1 MLPFSYAVRNLFRS
15 KSRLLQTIGGS
26 AAVVLLVMVAVAINH
41 GMKRVLAA
49 SGSEYNII
57 LIGAGSEESIQR
69 SEVAERAAGIAES
82 GIPGIHEA
90 LGVRAVSGEIQYMS
104 YLSLADGRRTQGLFR
119 GVTPQALLVHPQ
131 VRLLEGAF
139 PSSGQIM
146 LGRYAW
152 RKLGLGEGDLK
163 TGGSITVDGQKLE
176 ISGIFVAPG
185 TVLESEIWATLGDLK
200 VIAKRDTLSCVVV
213 RLDDPADF
221 AEADL
226 FAKQRLDLELSAL
239 RESDY
244 YARLS
249 AFFKPLRAMT
259 WITAALIAA
268 GALFGGVNTLYAAFA
283 SRVREMATLQAI
295 GFRRGPLL
303 LSLVQESTLAC
314 LIGTLIASILAMMW
328 LDGRTIPFSIGAFTI
343 EIGPGVATT
352 GLLTGILLGLLGAL
366 PAGRDQRCEPFGG
379 GRSGPD
385 RGNDL
390 RPADVLGHSGF
401 AARENASQP
410 G

>member
-26 AAVVLLVMVAVAINH
+26 AAVVLLVMVAVSINH

-69 SEVAERAAGIAES
+69 SEVAERAAGIAEA

-131 VRLLEGAF
+131 VRLLEGDF

-163 TGGSITVDGQKLE
+163 TGESITVDGQELE
-176 ISGIFVAPG
+176 ISGIFAAPG

-213 RLDDPADF
+213 RLDDPTDY

-303 LSLVQESTLAC
+303 LSLVQESMLAC
-314 LIGTLIASILAMMW
+314 LIGTLIASSLAMLC
-328 LDGRTIPFSIGAFTI
+328 LDGSTIPFSIGAFTL
-343 EIGPGVATT
+343 EISPGVAMT
-352 GLLTGILLGLLGAL
+352 GLMTGVMLGLLGAL
-366 PAGRDQRCEPFGG
+366 PPAIRCLKPQL
-379 GRSGPD
+379 PTA
-385 RGNDL
+385 L
-390 RPADVLGHSGF
+390 RMS
-401 AARENASQP
+401 
-410 G
+410 

>member
-1 MLPFSYAVRNLFRS
+1 VRNLFRS

-104 YLSLADGRRTQGLFR
+104 YLSLPDGRRTQGLFR
-119 GVTPQALLVHPQ
+119 GVTPQALLVHSQ
-131 VRLLEGAF
+131 VRLMEGGF
-139 PSSGQIM
+139 PSAGQIM

-152 RKLGLGEGDLK
+152 RKLGFGEGDLK
-163 TGGSITVDGQKLE
+163 TGGSITVDGQEFE
-176 ISGIFVAPG
+176 ISGTFAAPG

-328 LDGRTIPFSIGAFTI
+328 LDGRTIPFSIGAFTM

-352 GLLTGILLGLLGAL
+352 GLLTGVFLGLLGAL
-366 PAGRDQRCEPFGG
+366 PPAIRCLKPPLP
-379 GRSGPD
+379 SA
-385 RGNDL
+385 L
-390 RPADVLGHSGF
+390 RMS
-401 AARENASQP
+401 
-410 G
+410 

>member
-176 ISGIFVAPG
+176 ISGIFAAPG

-314 LIGTLIASILAMMW
+314 LIGTLIASILAMLW

-366 PAGRDQRCEPFGG
+366 PPAIRCLKP
-379 GRSGPD
+379 PLPTA
-385 RGNDL
+385 L
-390 RPADVLGHSGF
+390 RMS
-401 AARENASQP
+401 
-410 G
+410 